1 MLVTA
6 LMRKDVGKEDVPTT
20 KQTSGYQLRHQ
31 GGDASINKHSS
42 RCRHGP
48 QTVGSDGGRAGLC
61 RQVARM
67 FCVVL
72 DVW

>member
-31 GGDASINKHSS
+31 GGDASIN
-42 RCRHGP
+42 
-48 QTVGSDGGRAGLC
+48 TVVVAGMGRKLWVVTVVGQAFA
-61 RQVARM
+61 ARSPG
-67 FCVVL
+67 CSVL
-72 DVW
+72 Y